1 MISGLFT
8 LLILS
13 FVVQKLLNLMYCVF
27 GKDTGKDHWKDTERG
42 TQGLVETYG
51 ENTYYGKAP
60 VVADLVFTEK
70 YPGLS

>member
-1 MISGLFT
+1 
-8 LLILS
+8 
-13 FVVQKLLNLMYCVF
+13 MYCVF